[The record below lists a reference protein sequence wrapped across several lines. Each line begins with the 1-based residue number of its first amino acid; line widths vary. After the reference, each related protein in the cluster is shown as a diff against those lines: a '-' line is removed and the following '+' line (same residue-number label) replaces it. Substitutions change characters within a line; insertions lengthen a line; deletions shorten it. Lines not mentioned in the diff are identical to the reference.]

1 MSRYHFERISRKSLP
16 AVYPASLIESR
27 RYQSDLV
34 DLQIAYRYIAFQG
47 RDEFASLAIVL

>member
-1 MSRYHFERISRKSLP
+1 MSRCHFERISGIFLL
-16 AVYPASLIESR
+16 AVYPGSLLESR
-27 RYQSDLV
+27 RYWPDLV